1 MVFELKSSKS
11 NMPGVLIFSHKE
23 YKLFFNKESENKYLN
38 KLKNN
43 FFIGIH
49 WGASEDNV
57 IKNKLIDFHLSL
69 PGLIPENIIPSSEI
83 IELTTRN
90 FLSKEYKNNHLE
102 KYYDVITI
110 GRKVKAKRYLEFFL
124 IIKQVMKEK
133 PDLKVMIVAP
143 EDEKPKKSTFDYLFE
158 ENFNEIFSESE
169 KKNITIYSGNKYL
182 DRKEIIDLL
191 NKSKL
196 FLFTSIKE
204 GVAKVTGE
212 AALCGLKIFIFKNF
226 RGNAIYG
233 IDEKQYSFFEGVN
246 DCASKVKIMIDDKS
260 LDNYENKGL
269 YEDESLIK
277 LDDFLSEL
285 YRSSGYEFDGEYN
298 SNNLMNNLNSFNNT
312 LPKEMVL
319 ENSNDLKNNY
329 SFLKFCKSKNI
340 DIKYF
345 EYILSYFLDLNL
357 KFNEMLRK
365 WKNIIPLYIW
375 KKYRKKNQYKRLF
388 K

>member
-83 IELTTRN
+83 VELTTRN

-102 KYYDVITI
+102 KYYDIITI

-212 AALCGLKIFIFKNF
+212 AALCGLKILIFKNF

-233 IDEKQYSFFEGVN
+233 IDKKQYSFFEGVN
-246 DCASKVKIMIDDKS
+246 DCASKVKIMTDDKN

-365 WKNIIPLYIW
+365 WKNIIPLFIW

>member
-83 IELTTRN
+83 VELTTRN

-124 IIKQVMKEK
+124 IIKQVMQEK

-212 AALCGLKIFIFKNF
+212 AALCGLKILIFKNF

-233 IDEKQYSFFEGVN
+233 IDKKQYSFFEGVN

>member
-83 IELTTRN
+83 VELTTRN

-212 AALCGLKIFIFKNF
+212 AALCGLKILIFKNF

-233 IDEKQYSFFEGVN
+233 IDEKQYSFFEDVN
-246 DCASKVKIMIDDKS
+246 DCASKVKIMTDDKN

-365 WKNIIPLYIW
+365 WKNIIPLFIW

>member
-1 MVFELKSSKS
+1 M
-11 NMPGVLIFSHKE
+11 
-23 YKLFFNKESENKYLN
+23 
-38 KLKNN
+38 
-43 FFIGIH
+43 
-49 WGASEDNV
+49 
-57 IKNKLIDFHLSL
+57 
-69 PGLIPENIIPSSEI
+69 
-83 IELTTRN
+83 
-90 FLSKEYKNNHLE
+90 
-102 KYYDVITI
+102 
-110 GRKVKAKRYLEFFL
+110 
-124 IIKQVMKEK
+124 
-133 PDLKVMIVAP
+133 
-143 EDEKPKKSTFDYLFE
+143 
-158 ENFNEIFSESE
+158 
-169 KKNITIYSGNKYL
+169 
-182 DRKEIIDLL
+182 
-191 NKSKL
+191 
-196 FLFTSIKE
+196 
-204 GVAKVTGE
+204 
-212 AALCGLKIFIFKNF
+212 CGLKILIFKNF

-233 IDEKQYSFFEGVN
+233 IDKKQYSFFEGVN

>member
-83 IELTTRN
+83 VELTTRN

-212 AALCGLKIFIFKNF
+212 AALCGLKILIFKNF

-233 IDEKQYSFFEGVN
+233 IDKKQYSFFEGVN

>member
-83 IELTTRN
+83 VELTTRN

-212 AALCGLKIFIFKNF
+212 AALCGLKILIFKNF

-233 IDEKQYSFFEGVN
+233 IDEKQYSFFEDVN

-260 LDNYENKGL
+260 LYNYENKGL

>member
-83 IELTTRN
+83 VELTTRN
-90 FLSKEYKNNHLE
+90 FLSKDYKNNHLE

-212 AALCGLKIFIFKNF
+212 AALCGLKILIFKNF

>member
-83 IELTTRN
+83 VELTTRN

-212 AALCGLKIFIFKNF
+212 AALCGLKILIFKNF

-233 IDEKQYSFFEGVN
+233 IDEKQYSFFEDVN
-246 DCASKVKIMIDDKS
+246 DCASKVKIMTDDKN

-345 EYILSYFLDLNL
+345 EYVLSYFLDLNL

>member
-83 IELTTRN
+83 VELTTRN

-212 AALCGLKIFIFKNF
+212 AALCGLKILIFKNF

-233 IDEKQYSFFEGVN
+233 IDEKQYSFFEDVN
-246 DCASKVKIMIDDKS
+246 DCASKVKIMTDDKN

>member
-83 IELTTRN
+83 IALTTRN

-124 IIKQVMKEK
+124 IIKQVMQEK

-212 AALCGLKIFIFKNF
+212 AALCGLKILIFKNF

-233 IDEKQYSFFEGVN
+233 IDKKQYSFFEGVN

>member
-1 MVFELKSSKS
+1 MVYELKASKF
-11 NMPGVLIFSHKE
+11 NTPGVLVFSHKE
-23 YKLFFNKESENKYLN
+23 YKLLFNKESENKYLK

-83 IELTTRN
+83 VELTTRN

-212 AALCGLKIFIFKNF
+212 AALCGLKILIFKNF

-233 IDEKQYSFFEGVN
+233 IDEKQYSFFEDVN
-246 DCASKVKIMIDDKS
+246 DCASKVKIMTDDKN

-277 LDDFLSEL
+277 LDDFLFEL

-319 ENSNDLKNNY
+319 ENSNDLKDNY

-365 WKNIIPLYIW
+365 WKNIIPLFIW

>member
-83 IELTTRN
+83 VELTTRN

-102 KYYDVITI
+102 KYYDIITI

-212 AALCGLKIFIFKNF
+212 AALCGLKILIFKNF

-233 IDEKQYSFFEGVN
+233 IDEKQYSFFEDVN
-246 DCASKVKIMIDDKS
+246 DCASKVKIMTDDKN

-365 WKNIIPLYIW
+365 WKNIIPLFIW

>member
-83 IELTTRN
+83 VELTTRN

-212 AALCGLKIFIFKNF
+212 AALCGLKILIFKNF

-233 IDEKQYSFFEGVN
+233 IDEKQYSFFEDVN

>member
-83 IELTTRN
+83 VELTTRN

-102 KYYDVITI
+102 KYYDIITI

-212 AALCGLKIFIFKNF
+212 AALCGLKILIFKNF

-233 IDEKQYSFFEGVN
+233 IDKKQYSFFEGVN
-246 DCASKVKIMIDDKS
+246 DCASKVKIMTDDKN